1 MHLDPPLH
9 RYRKA
14 QRRKIL
20 GFEESWDVLLKRS
33 HIAQNPIDVFEQVNM
48 SLNSSERESARVVQC
63 KGARLSHAIVG
74 FVWGPKNV
82 ESQISPELTRMTIVW
97 QFIMK

>member
-1 MHLDPPLH
+1 MGCT
-9 RYRKA
+9 A
-14 QRRKIL
+14 
-20 GFEESWDVLLKRS
+20 ERS

-48 SLNSSERESARVVQC
+48 SLNSSERASARVVQC
-63 KGARLSHAIVG
+63 KGARLIWTSHAIVG

-82 ESQISPELTRMTIVW
+82 KSQISPELTRMTIVW